1 MRITVRSRPRA
12 MDLTDPSLYINR
24 ELSWVR
30 FDERVLEEA
39 LDQRHPLLER
49 LKFLSIFSSNLD
61 EFFMIRV
68 SGLYWQLQNGSV
80 EAPPDGRTPE
90 EQIRAIQQ
98 ALTPL
103 LAQQMTCWKD
113 DLLPKLRDAGIRVLP
128 FSEIPDEAVRR
139 LRDYF
144 KAAILPALTPLAFDA
159 AHPFPHISNLCMNLA
174 IVLHDGE
181 HHERFARLKVPR
193 LFPRLLHVPEEASPD
208 TGSGVSPG
216 SFVWIEEVIAA
227 NLDLLFPGCHV
238 ATAYP
243 FRVTRDADPDIEAD
257 EAADLL
263 EAIQESL
270 RQRHFGSAV
279 RLEVSALMPEQ
290 IRQILAQNLHLGPD
304 QIDAVAGP
312 LGMADLIELTK
323 LDRPDLKDL
332 PLPHKVSPLLARGDL
347 FTVLQERDLLLYH
360 PYDSFTPVVDFLRA
374 AAADPQVLAIKQ
386 TLYRVGPDSPV
397 VEALMQAR
405 ENGKE
410 VTALVELRARF
421 DEENNIQWSKE
432 LERAGVHVAYGL
444 VGLKTHAK
452 MCLIVRREDHR
463 LARYVH
469 LGTGNYNPAT
479 ARVYTDLALLTSN
492 PAIASDVAMLFN
504 ALTGYAGEHP
514 YRCLM
519 VAPSGVRTGMLD
531 RIERVTAQ
539 HQQTGQGYIAL
550 KLNALTD
557 PACIQA
563 LYRASQ
569 SGVAVDLQIR
579 GVCGLRP
586 GVPGVSDRITV
597 TSLVGRFLEHS
608 RIFYFRSGQEEELWL
623 GSADLM
629 PRNLDGRIEVVFP
642 VDAVHL
648 RQAIRDNILFPHLH
662 DTAHLRRMNEQGLYE
677 RVGPQ
682 PNEAPLDSQQRMLD
696 QAGTWNQPPLER

>member
-1 MRITVRSRPRA
+1 V
-12 MDLTDPSLYINR
+12 DLTDPSLYINR

-39 LDQRHPLLER
+39 LDDRHPLLER

-61 EFFMIRV
+61 EFFMIRM

-80 EAPPDGRTPE
+80 EAPPDGRTPA
-90 EQIRAIQQ
+90 EQIRAIHQ
-98 ALTPL
+98 ALDPL
-103 LAQQMTCWKD
+103 LVKQMACWKN

-128 FSEIPDEAVRR
+128 FSEIQQNAVGR

-144 KAAILPALTPLAFDA
+144 KSAILPALTPLAFDA

-174 IVLHDGE
+174 IALYDGE

-193 LFPRLLHVPEEASPD
+193 LFPRLLPVPHEAPRDIGADGSPA
-208 TGSGVSPG
+208 
-216 SFVWIEEVIAA
+216 SFVWIEDVIAA
-227 NLDLLFPGCHV
+227 NLDLLFPGCHA

-263 EAIQESL
+263 QAIQESL

-279 RLEVSALMPEQ
+279 RLEVSARMPEQ
-290 IRQILAQNLHLGPD
+290 IRQVLAKNLHLGPD
-304 QIDAVAGP
+304 QINQVEGP
-312 LGMADLIELTK
+312 LGMADLIELLK
-323 LDRPDLKDL
+323 LDRPDLKD
-332 PLPHKVSPLLARGDL
+332 PPVPQKIPPLLAHGHL
-347 FTVLQERDLLLYH
+347 FTLMQERDLLLYH
-360 PYDSFTPVVDFLRA
+360 PYDSFVPVIELLRA

-386 TLYRVGPDSPV
+386 TLYRVGSNSPIV
-397 VEALMQAR
+397 QALMQAR

-421 DEENNIQWSKE
+421 DEENNIQWAKE

-452 MCLIVRREDHR
+452 MCMIVRREDHR

-504 ALTGYAGEHP
+504 TLTGYGGEHP
-514 YRCLM
+514 YHCLM
-519 VAPSGVRTGMLD
+519 VAPNGVRRGMLD

-539 HQQTGQGYIAL
+539 HQQTGQGLIVL

-569 SGVAVDLQIR
+569 AGVTVDLQIR

-586 GVPGVSDRITV
+586 GVPGVSERITV

-608 RIFYFRSGQEEELWL
+608 RIFYFRFGLEEEELWM

-642 VDAVHL
+642 VEAIHL
-648 RQAIRDNILFPHLH
+648 RQAIRDAILFPHLE
-662 DTAHLRRMNEQGLYE
+662 DTAHLRRMTENGAYE
-677 RVGPQ
+677 RVDSKPD
-682 PNEAPLDSQQRMLD
+682 EAPFDSQQRMLD
-696 QAGTWNQPPLER
+696 QAGVWNQFPPLR

>member
-1 MRITVRSRPRA
+1 MS
-12 MDLTDPSLYINR
+12 LTDPSLYINR

-61 EFFMIRV
+61 EFFMIRM
-68 SGLYWQLQNGSV
+68 SGLYWQQQTGSV
-80 EAPPDGRTPE
+80 EAPPDGCTPA
-90 EQIRAIQQ
+90 EQILAIHQ
-98 ALTPL
+98 ALAPL
-103 LAQQMTCWKD
+103 LARQMACWQD
-113 DLLPKLRDAGIRVLP
+113 DLLPKLRETGIQVQPL
-128 FSEIPDEAVRR
+128 SEIPSEAIAR

-144 KAAILPALTPLAFDA
+144 KSAILPALTPLAFDA
-159 AHPFPHISNLCMNLA
+159 VHPFPHISNLCMNLA
-174 IVLHDGE
+174 IVVHDGE

-193 LFPRLLHVPEEASPD
+193 LFPRLLPVPREVQPAS
-208 TGSGVSPG
+208 GSDGNSG

-227 NLDLLFPGCHV
+227 NLDLLFPGCRV

-263 EAIQESL
+263 QAIQESL

-279 RLEVSALMPEQ
+279 RLEVSAAMPEQ
-290 IRQILAQNLHLGPD
+290 IREILAKNLHLGPD
-304 QIDAVAGP
+304 QIDAVDGP

-323 LDRPDLKDL
+323 LDRPDLKDA
-332 PLPHKVSPLLARGDL
+332 PLLQKVSPLLARQDL
-347 FTVLQERDLLLYH
+347 FTVMQERDLLLYH
-360 PYDSFTPVVDFLRA
+360 PYDSFQPVVDLLRN
-374 AAADPQVLAIKQ
+374 AAADPQVLAIKI
-386 TLYRVGPDSPV
+386 TLYRVGLASPIV
-397 VEALMQAR
+397 QALMQAR
-405 ENGKE
+405 DNGKE

-452 MCLIVRREDHR
+452 MCLIVRRENHG
-463 LARYVH
+463 LARYIH
-469 LGTGNYNPAT
+469 LSTGNYNPAT

-519 VAPSGVRTGMLD
+519 VAPSGVRSGMLE

-539 HQQTGQGYIAL
+539 HLQTGQGYIAL

-569 SGVAVDLQIR
+569 AGVSVDLQIR

-608 RIFYFRSGQEEELWL
+608 RIFYFRFDREKEELWM

-629 PRNLDGRIEVVFP
+629 PRNLDGRVESVFP
-642 VDAVHL
+642 IEAAHL
-648 RQAIRDNILFPHLH
+648 RQAIRDHILFPHLR
-662 DTAHLRRMNEQGLYE
+662 DTTHLRRMNEQGLYE
-677 RVGPQ
+677 RVLPP
-682 PNEAPLDSQQRMLD
+682 PNDTPLDSQQLMLD
-696 QAGTWNQPPLER
+696 QAGTWNQTPLER